1 MSQSYDD
8 LLKQVETLKTENTNL
23 RQELQDNS
31 SHLSKLETEAC
42 SMKDVLTHLQ
52 TAMQDDLET
61 THNFTQNGSIINE
74 MATSILDQNF
84 NAKGRTTQ
92 LTVVRFVCG
101 VLHAEVR

>member
-1 MSQSYDD
+1 MNMSQSYDD

-84 NAKGRTTQ
+84 NAKGKPTKLMVIHYFYR
-92 LTVVRFVCG
+92 
-101 VLHAEVR
+101 